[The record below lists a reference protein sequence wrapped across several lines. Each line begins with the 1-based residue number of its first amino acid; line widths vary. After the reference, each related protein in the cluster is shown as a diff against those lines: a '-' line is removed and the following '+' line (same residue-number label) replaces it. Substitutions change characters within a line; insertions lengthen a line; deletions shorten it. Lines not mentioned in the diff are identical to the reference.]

1 MPTVSNEAPS
11 FGICYEDQIFDLI
24 SEKGILLV
32 THLFFSLSSF
42 SIYFI
47 SFLSSQKSVFEPA

>member
-11 FGICYEDQIFDLI
+11 FGICYEDQILDLI

-32 THLFFSLSSF
+32 THLFFSLSSV
-42 SIYFI
+42 SIYIF
-47 SFLSSQKSVFEPA
+47 SFLYPQKSVFELA